1 MARKFLSVSLACL
14 SRWLAAAS
22 ATASARD
29 LDRESLVSQTS
40 LSIRACVLPSSPAAE
55 PGAASSYAT
64 ELRSCLEPRDDVL
77 LASMRRVGGVTV

>member
-1 MARKFLSVSLACL
+1 MARKFLSVSSL
-14 SRWLAAAS
+14 SLEVAPAAS

-55 PGAASSYAT
+55 PGAASSYAMK
-64 ELRSCLEPRDDVL
+64 LRSCLEAP
-77 LASMRRVGGVTV
+77 